1 MNSTEITS
9 FEEPSVQEELRVS
22 DLWKAFLSRT
32 GERIEVLRG
41 VSFSVSAGEVIAITG
56 ASGAGKSTLLH
67 VLGGFEAPDRGTIQ
81 LGQVVSQARESETAK
96 TAGSRSSGS
105 IRPRPLQADCQVG
118 FIFQFHHL
126 LADLN
131 ALENVALPLMI
142 ARVRRAETER
152 RAAICLQELG
162 LGQLFNQ
169 RIGDLSGG
177 EQQRVA
183 VARALVG
190 KPSLVLADE
199 PTGNLDAS
207 IGDEIGRLLVD
218 YCRRHQAIVVIATHN
233 ERLAR
238 LCDRV
243 LLLTGG
249 KLPGVA

>member
-1 MNSTEITS
+1 MHSTQGSALENQP
-9 FEEPSVQEELRVS
+9 PSVAGELQVS

-41 VSFSVSAGEVIAITG
+41 VSFSVSACEMVAIIG

-67 VLGGFEAPDRGTIQ
+67 LVGGLEAPDHGTIQ
-81 LGQVVSQARESETAK
+81 LARAEKGVSET
-96 TAGSRSSGS
+96 SGTFS
-105 IRPRPLQADCQVG
+105 AWPLQTQAEVG
-118 FIFQFHHL
+118 FVFQFHHL
-126 LADLN
+126 LADLT

-142 ARVRRAETER
+142 SRLNRVESQRRAVL
-152 RAAICLQELG
+152 CLEEMGLSHRLG
-162 LGQLFNQ
+162 Q

-190 KPSLVLADE
+190 TPRLVLADE

-207 IGDEIGRLLVD
+207 IGDEIGHLLVD
-218 YCRRHQAIVVIATHN
+218 YCRRHRTVVVIATHN
-233 ERLAR
+233 QRLAQ

-243 LLLTGG
+243 LLLQDGRLTSD
-249 KLPGVA
+249 KL